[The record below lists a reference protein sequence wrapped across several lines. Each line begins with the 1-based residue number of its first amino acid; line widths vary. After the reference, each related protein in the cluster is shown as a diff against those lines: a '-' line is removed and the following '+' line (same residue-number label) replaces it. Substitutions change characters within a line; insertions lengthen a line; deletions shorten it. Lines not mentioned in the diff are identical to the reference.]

1 MPCLLNVEHYCCSY
15 LFYGLGAHQLNRK
28 SNKELAAQM
37 MAVQMMAAQMI
48 VAATDR
54 SNVVRDNN
62 LLEKLPIHL
71 MAIGARWRSM
81 PLVVLANGV

>member
-1 MPCLLNVEHYCCSY
+1 MGMLLVMM
-15 LFYGLGAHQLNRK
+15 AV
-28 SNKELAAQM
+28 QM

>member
-1 MPCLLNVEHYCCSY
+1 MPSLLNVEHFCCSY

-28 SNKELAAQM
+28 SNKELA
-37 MAVQMMAAQMI
+37 VQMMAAQLI
-48 VAATDR
+48 LAETYR
-54 SNVVRDNN
+54 SNVGRDNN
-62 LLEKLPIHL
+62 LLEKLLIHL

>member
-28 SNKELAAQM
+28 SNKELA
-37 MAVQMMAAQMI
+37 VQMMAAQLI
-48 VAATDR
+48 LAETDR
-54 SNVVRDNN
+54 SNVGRDNN
-62 LLEKLPIHL
+62 LLEKLLIHL

>member
-1 MPCLLNVEHYCCSY
+1 MKSCFLRRIIFIENAVSPQCCSSY

-54 SNVVRDNN
+54 SNVGRDNN

-71 MAIGARWRSM
+71 MVI
-81 PLVVLANGV
+81 

>member
-1 MPCLLNVEHYCCSY
+1 MIAWRVPAAA
-15 LFYGLGAHQLNRK
+15 GWWQL
-28 SNKELAAQM
+28 AQD
-37 MAVQMMAAQMI
+37 AESGREESLCWGVAPQMMAAQMI